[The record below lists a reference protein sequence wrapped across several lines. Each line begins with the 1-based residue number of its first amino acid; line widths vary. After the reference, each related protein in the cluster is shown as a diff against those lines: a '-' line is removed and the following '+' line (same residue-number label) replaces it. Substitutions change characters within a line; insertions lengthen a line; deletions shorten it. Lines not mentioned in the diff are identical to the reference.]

1 MLEYVSGHAAMERG
15 QMNVDGL
22 RRVGAMVRAIHD
34 SSPACSQDDVDHWK
48 VLIPAPCPELIC
60 HNDLSPWNLI
70 LGECWVFIDWD
81 GAGPSSRWWDLAYA
95 AQSFAGLWPGED
107 PHDAGARLRAF
118 TDGYGA
124 SKPQRSAFPGIL
136 IDRVRAMYELLHSAD
151 ASGRQ
156 PWARMYNDGHGSHWK
171 ATGAYVSRHIDTWRK
186 ALGDDAR
193 SPNDGRS

>member
-1 MLEYVSGHAAMERG
+1 MLEYVSGPAAMDRG

-70 LGECWVFIDWD
+70 LGERWVFIDWD
-81 GAGPSSRWWDLAYA
+81 GAGPSSRLWDLAYA

-107 PHDAGARLRAF
+107 PHDAGVRLRAF

-124 SKPQRSAFPGIL
+124 SKPQRSALRGIL
-136 IDRVRAMYELLHSAD
+136 IDRVQAMYELLHSAD

-193 SPNDGRS
+193 SPNDGR